1 MEIEDRQSGCFG
13 CRHRKMDGCAS
24 GQPHFPNG
32 GPGVCRDTRK
42 RSGFREIAFKATPDA
57 LEDDLQPT
65 RYPTTG

>member
-1 MEIEDRQSGCFG
+1 MTTERHQAGCFG
-13 CRHRKMDGCAS
+13 CRYRKMDGCAS

-42 RSGFREIAFKATPDA
+42 RSGFSGIAFKAQPDA
-57 LEDDLQPT
+57 IEDDLQPT